1 MVSKSKNTLT
11 HLLVDF
17 TDKLV
22 YQLPVEEVEHIKEIS
37 TRYEVNE
44 FHRTAFIPHLPV
56 GYTNFCYHSLYA
68 GEINIKDYTYNKR
81 YLIVEDSPAA
91 RVLYGSPVN
100 LFMV

>member
-1 MVSKSKNTLT
+1 MASTENNYLFIDSNKKE
-11 HLLVDF
+11 
-17 TDKLV
+17 V
-22 YQLPVEEVEHIKEIS
+22 YQIPIEEVEHIKEIS

-68 GEINIKDYTYNKR
+68 GEIKIKDYVYNKK